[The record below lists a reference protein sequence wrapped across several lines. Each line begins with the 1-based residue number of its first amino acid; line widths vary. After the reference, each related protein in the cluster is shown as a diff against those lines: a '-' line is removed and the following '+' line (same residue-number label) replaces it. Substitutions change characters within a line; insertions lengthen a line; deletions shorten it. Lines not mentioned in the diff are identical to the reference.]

1 VLFVRP
7 TRRCVDGVF
16 EELSRLL
23 RRHRTRSGVAD
34 RSACLL
40 PCVFL
45 VLSLMVWLFS
55 FFSSKMLRFLPGL
68 LEKARYNLAEVLWQS
83 ASHNRPHCN
92 MFPED
97 VLWRRNNRTSLEH
110 RVTQTC
116 PLFSHRGQGWAG
128 GASRNHPLWLGLP
141 SLTGV
146 AGVFEEPSRLPRRH
160 RTCCVVWLF
169 AVCLL
174 ARLFGWYGSPFSPL
188 SLFLKVLSMPPDPLE
203 KDNTR

>member
-7 TRRCVDGVF
+7 TRRGVVGVF

-68 LEKARYNLAEVLWQS
+68 LEKARYNLIDLPRLALY
-83 ASHNRPHCN
+83 
-92 MFPED
+92 FPTEGRD
-97 VLWRRNNRTSLEH
+97 
-110 RVTQTC
+110 
-116 PLFSHRGQGWAG
+116 GQGEPA
-128 GASRNHPLWLGLP
+128 ATILCGL
-141 SLTGV
+141 SAVTDG
-146 AGVFEEPSRLPRRH
+146 
-160 RTCCVVWLF
+160 CCRCV
-169 AVCLL
+169 
-174 ARLFGWYGSPFSPL
+174 
-188 SLFLKVLSMPPDPLE
+188 
-203 KDNTR
+203 

>member
-1 VLFVRP
+1 VRP

-45 VLSLMVWLFS
+45 VRSLMVWRFS

-92 MFPED
+92 MFPEE
-97 VLWRRNNRTSLEH
+97 VPWRRNNRTSLEH
-110 RVTQTC
+110 RVTQLALYFPTEG
-116 PLFSHRGQGWAG
+116 RDGQGEPA
-128 GASRNHPLWLGLP
+128 ATILCGL
-141 SLTGV
+141 V
-146 AGVFEEPSRLPRRH
+146 CRH
-160 RTCCVVWLF
+160 
-169 AVCLL
+169 
-174 ARLFGWYGSPFSPL
+174 
-188 SLFLKVLSMPPDPLE
+188 
-203 KDNTR
+203 